1 MEHFKII
8 NLLETMKLLNHI
20 NLGQKFGL
28 KQMMLFMESITP
40 IAKSNLTL
48 QCWSQLFVITVMST
62 YLWKKKTATGPRPD
76 SAASSYK
83 INRWNKQYANR

>member
-28 KQMMLFMESITP
+28 KQMMFMERITA
-40 IAKSNLTL
+40 IVKSNLTL
-48 QCWSQLFVITVMST
+48 Q
-62 YLWKKKTATGPRPD
+62 Y
-76 SAASSYK
+76 
-83 INRWNKQYANR
+83 

>member
-28 KQMMLFMESITP
+28 KQMMFMERITA
-40 IAKSNLTL
+40 IVKSNLKSSICDYSDAYILVKKENSYGRKTRCSCKKL
-48 QCWSQLFVITVMST
+48 Q
-62 YLWKKKTATGPRPD
+62 D
-76 SAASSYK
+76 
-83 INRWNKQYANR
+83 KQMK